1 MKLYC
6 KIKRLLALDVESST
20 TQAPLIQREMCNL
33 ASVLVQWCRVYGT
46 AGGATIFKQ
55 YMLNSNQ
62 RKIKSYKKA
71 GVYCSKF
78 SRFLR
83 TPSEYIP
90 VSAQDWC
97 SPGNIF
103 KTRGKLLAILP
114 WRYTSYHTLSTH
126 HVTFIHVDL
135 LWIRIADQTS
145 DIQDLVNDLENAFMQ
160 NFPVPFPFFTR
171 VSDLFL
177 ASEVWYRG
185 VGK

>member
-1 MKLYC
+1 MKWRMKLYC

-97 SPGNIF
+97 SSGNI
-103 KTRGKLLAILP
+103 KYQGKI
-114 WRYTSYHTLSTH
+114 TSNFTLK
-126 HVTFIHVDL
+126 IHFL
-135 LWIRIADQTS
+135 SHALHSPCNIHPCRS
-145 DIQDLVNDLENAFMQ
+145 LVNQ
-160 NFPVPFPFFTR
+160 NRRPNQRSSGSCEWLRKRFDAKLSYTVTQ
-171 VSDLFL
+171 FL
-177 ASEVWYRG
+177 SIFSIGGLVREF
-185 VGK
+185 GK